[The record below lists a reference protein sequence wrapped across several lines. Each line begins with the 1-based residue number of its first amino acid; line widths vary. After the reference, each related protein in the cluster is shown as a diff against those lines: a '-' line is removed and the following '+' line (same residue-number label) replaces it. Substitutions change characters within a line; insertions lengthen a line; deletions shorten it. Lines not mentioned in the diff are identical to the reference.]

1 MTEPARPNLTIE
13 AAYRERT
20 PGSAALAARAR
31 SLFPSGITHDGRHL
45 EPYGA
50 YIERGEGPYKWDV
63 DGNRYIDY
71 YGGHGALLLGHNHP
85 KVSAAVQS
93 ALERGTHFG
102 ASHALEVRWAEAI
115 QGLMPSAE
123 RIRFTSSGTE
133 ATLMAVRL
141 ARSFTGRRRILRI
154 RTHFHG
160 WHDHMTSGYQS
171 HFDGA
176 PTAGVLPA
184 VAGQVVLAD
193 PNDVDGLRRVLAAD
207 PDIAAAIV
215 EPTGGS
221 FGLVPLAPSFLTA
234 LRELTAAHGVLLI
247 FDEVVTGFRIAPGGA
262 QGHFGIAPDLT
273 TLAKIVA
280 GGLPGGAVAGR
291 ADVLAALDFAASAAA
306 GTEKIQHQGTF
317 NANPVS
323 AAAGIAALDVIA
335 TTDACD
341 RANAS
346 AAALRRGFN
355 AVLEELDVPWAAYG
369 TFSAVHLFTNA
380 RGRALR
386 PADFDPLEVPYAELK
401 ARQGRITHRLR
412 IAMLLHGVD
421 LNNWPGAVVSA
432 VLSDQDVADTVD
444 AFRDALR
451 LLRREGDLD

>member
-1 MTEPARPNLTIE
+1 MTEPALANLTIE

-20 PGSAALAARAR
+20 PGSAALAAQAR
-31 SLFPSGITHDGRHL
+31 GLLPSGITHDGRHL
-45 EPYGA
+45 EPHGVYV
-50 YIERGEGPYKWDV
+50 ERAEGPHKWDV

-85 KVSAAVQS
+85 VVTAAVRS

-102 ASHALEVRWAEAI
+102 ASHPLEVRWAEAI
-115 QGLMPSAE
+115 RRLMPSAA

-141 ARSFTGRRRILRI
+141 ARSFTRRRKILRI

-176 PTAGVLPA
+176 PTVGVLPA
-184 VAGQVVLAD
+184 VAAQVVLAD
-193 PNDVDGLRRVLAAD
+193 PNDVDGLRATLAAD

-221 FGLVPLAPSFLTA
+221 FGMVPLSPAFLAA
-234 LRELTAAHGVLLI
+234 LRELTAAHGALLI
-247 FDEVVTGFRIAPGGA
+247 FDEVVTGFRVAPGGA
-262 QGHFGIAPDLT
+262 QAHFGITPDLT
-273 TLAKIVA
+273 SLAKIVA

-291 ADVLAALDFAASAAA
+291 EDVLAALDFAASAAA
-306 GTEKIQHQGTF
+306 GTEKIQHPGTF

-335 TTDACD
+335 TTDACA

-346 AAALRRGFN
+346 AAALREGFN
-355 AVLEELDVPWAAYG
+355 EVLAELAVPWAAYG
-369 TFSAVHLFTNA
+369 TFSAVHLFTNPQA
-380 RGRALR
+380 RALR
-386 PADFDPLEVPYAELK
+386 PADFDPLAIPYAELK
-401 ARQGRITHRLR
+401 TKQSRSTHRLR
-412 IAMLLHGVD
+412 VAMLLHGVD
-421 LNNWPGAVVSA
+421 LNNWPGAIVSA
-432 VLSDQDVADTVD
+432 VLSDQDVADTID

-451 LLRREGDLD
+451 LLRREGDLG